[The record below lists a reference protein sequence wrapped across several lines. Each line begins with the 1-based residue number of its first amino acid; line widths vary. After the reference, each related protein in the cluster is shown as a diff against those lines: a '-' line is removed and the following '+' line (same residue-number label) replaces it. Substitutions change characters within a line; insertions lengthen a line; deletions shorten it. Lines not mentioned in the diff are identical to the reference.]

1 MIEDDASKIIYNSDE
16 DNSSS
21 FEECLDNDLQVRKVN
36 RKIKNRNRRF
46 IKVKR
51 ILKEHCQQY

>member
-36 RKIKNRNRRF
+36 LKIKNRNRRF

-51 ILKEHCQQY
+51 ILKEHFQQY